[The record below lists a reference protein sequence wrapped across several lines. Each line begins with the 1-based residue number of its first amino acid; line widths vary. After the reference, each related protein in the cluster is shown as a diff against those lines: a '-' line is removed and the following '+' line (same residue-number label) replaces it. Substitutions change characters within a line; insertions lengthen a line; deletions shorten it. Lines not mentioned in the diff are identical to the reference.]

1 VGVFAVDWER
11 WTRAYPRAARGSR
24 FAPFV
29 PRAAA
34 TARSL
39 DELPAGLRAERA
51 GESVVHLL
59 SEVLRV
65 PAARLAPTQ
74 SLASLGLDSLMTVE
88 LRARILDTL
97 GVDLAPSRILAAT
110 TVEALARDVASQLAA
125 PTSSPAPTVTEA
137 VPADDLTLADDLP
150 IAPGDSAGA
159 ASDILLTGATG
170 FVGAHVVRALLDDG
184 RATLR
189 CLVRAPDERKALDRV
204 LASLRTYGAL
214 RDGDAARIVP
224 VLGDLTLDGMG
235 LSADQ
240 RGVLARDVDAIV
252 HAGARVNHMFPYAR
266 LRDANV
272 KGTLEVLRL
281 AAEGRRKVVHHVST
295 MVVFPLATMA
305 GQSVDEATPLPEQ
318 PEPFFAGYAASKW
331 AAEHLCFAAR
341 GRGLDVRIHRP
352 AQVTGSAAA
361 ALSPA
366 TDVLWRLV
374 AAALTLGVVP
384 ELHSGVSLVPVDF
397 VARAI
402 AAVAFDPR
410 QVNGTFHL
418 MSRAA
423 YPVASAVHVLRQMG
437 YALRSVPAGEWIP
450 LVERTTGTA
459 SPLAPDIARLHGVDL
474 AALDAASVRCACD
487 DTLARLPAE
496 LRALA
501 AVDDALFAR
510 YVRELVTR
518 GALPP
523 PPRAARERP
532 SHPPPA

>member
-1 VGVFAVDWER
+1 
-11 WTRAYPRAARGSR
+11 
-24 FAPFV
+24 
-29 PRAAA
+29 
-34 TARSL
+34 
-39 DELPAGLRAERA
+39 
-51 GESVVHLL
+51 
-59 SEVLRV
+59 
-65 PAARLAPTQ
+65 
-74 SLASLGLDSLMTVE
+74 
-88 LRARILDTL
+88 
-97 GVDLAPSRILAAT
+97 
-110 TVEALARDVASQLAA
+110 
-125 PTSSPAPTVTEA
+125 
-137 VPADDLTLADDLP
+137 
-150 IAPGDSAGA
+150 
-159 ASDILLTGATG
+159 
-170 FVGAHVVRALLDDG
+170 
-184 RATLR
+184 
-189 CLVRAPDERKALDRV
+189 
-204 LASLRTYGAL
+204 
-214 RDGDAARIVP
+214 
-224 VLGDLTLDGMG
+224 
-235 LSADQ
+235 
-240 RGVLARDVDAIV
+240 
-252 HAGARVNHMFPYAR
+252 MFPYAR

-523 PPRAARERP
+523 PPPRAARERP